1 MDTKYNE
8 VPQISV
14 GIMSG
19 TEIAFV
25 LNAPYSANNSEAQG
39 QQKVCFNN
47 GLIAWN
53 GQEYKELTFLP
64 VTDDANFSLHNVTI
78 GVNFHWEQQQTQ
90 TFKGT
95 LRFVIDGDKIVA
107 INLLSVEDYLES
119 VISSEMSA
127 TSSPELLK
135 AHAVISRSW
144 LLAQIQNRDKKT
156 QTKAKADFIT
166 NDNEIVKWYDRED
179 HTLFDVCA
187 DDHCQRYQG
196 ITKATSKHVAEA
208 VMATRGLVLMSEAA
222 ICDARFSKCCGGMV
236 EEYRYCWEEEDKPYL
251 KVVRDLPDPTP
262 QLDLTNETNSEAWI
276 RSCPDAFCNTRD
288 ARILSQVL
296 NDFDQ
301 TTTDFYRWRVEY
313 SQAQVGELLK
323 KKLGID
329 FGLISAFEPI
339 ERGKSGRLSRLKIVG
354 TKRTLT
360 LGKELE
366 IRRALSESHLY
377 SSAFVVDVAERDEQ
391 GLPLRF
397 IFTGAGWGHGV
408 GLCQIG
414 AAVMG
419 EKGYAYH
426 EILAHYY
433 PGAELKRLYP

>member
-19 TEIAFV
+19 TEIAFA

-53 GQEYKELTFLP
+53 GQEYTELTFLP
-64 VTDDANFSLHNVTI
+64 VTNDANFSLHNVTI

-144 LLAQIQNRDKKT
+144 LLAQIQNRDKKK

-208 VMATRGLVLMSEAA
+208 VMATRGLVLMSETA

-236 EEYRYCWEEEDKPYL
+236 EEYRYCWEDEDKPYL

-262 QLDLTNETNSEAWI
+262 QLDLTNEKNSEAWI
-276 RSCPDAFCNTRD
+276 RSYPDAFCNTRD

-301 TTTDFYRWRVEY
+301 TTTDFYRWQVEY

-329 FGLISAFEPI
+329 FGLITAFEPI